1 MILVAFLRVMPGTT
15 FLSTM
20 TTRGI
25 ELFQSL
31 WRSTFHGSS
40 GLALVPVR
48 LRSAFLGFV
57 AGILRTLW
65 HSLEKSASPWKASF
79 HSTPRTKPDERLGF
93 YPSTS
98 MCILERIHN
107 EPFHDP
113 LYCPHTANAF

>member
-40 GLALVPVR
+40 GLALFFVR
-48 LRSAFLGFV
+48 LRSALLGFV
-57 AGILRTLW
+57 AGILSPLW
-65 HSLEKSASPWKASF
+65 HSAETDASSKKTSLLL
-79 HSTPRTKPDERLGF
+79 TPRTKPDTLASRARL
-93 YPSTS
+93 
-98 MCILERIHN
+98 LA
-107 EPFHDP
+107 FHIYVHPGTDSQR
-113 LYCPHTANAF
+113 AFL